1 MAQRDFPMDRP
12 PGTEERL
19 AVATIEERL
28 RRLRNRYNIHTAQ
41 NGLYSTGTVVGLSFS
56 ALTLLAFALPRTWFS
71 VVAWPIIILCGFF
84 CFRLI
89 QRCISFWTNPRSA
102 ARRID
107 RKAGLKGRLATLAG
121 LIIPESQNILPQSVL
136 VRHLLNDNLE
146 CFPSWEVKK
155 IAPSYVPL
163 SVLPFCAAI
172 VLAIFVASIPLLS
185 PASETLPFSLTN
197 LELVTSELSQRAGRL
212 FDERIPPMA
221 QGDRPPEIGPNADQ
235 VGEGDA
241 ESDQALDVGKELAQ
255 LAALPEELQEA
266 LKRALAGLP
275 DSEGKLQSDMSITE
289 ENKLA
294 WDDADNFDQLSSNNG
309 NNTTESGPLESRDM
323 SENAATGDDAGSG
336 SPPKVGG
343 GLQKLRQA
351 RLERRKNIGVLQ
363 SGAPQRKS
371 QGGRAGKAGLG
382 AGKGTDKRL
391 YGSITIP
398 PGGPQT
404 FSLSLDG
411 SFEKSSTGQETIK
424 DEGGGVF
431 IKSASELNENQTS
444 DDAIRNAQVPAEY
457 EEIVKRLFSE
467 EGML

>member
-1 MAQRDFPMDRP
+1 MDRP

-41 NGLYSTGTVVGLSFS
+41 NGLYSTGTVAGLSFS
-56 ALTLLAFALPRTWFS
+56 VITLLAFSLPRTWFS
-71 VVAWPIIILCGFF
+71 VMAWSILILCGFF

-89 QRCISFWTNPRSA
+89 QRCTSFWTNPRSA

-107 RKAGLKGRLATLAG
+107 RNAGLKGRLATLAG
-121 LIIPESQNILPQSVL
+121 LINPESQNILPQSVL

-146 CFPSWEVKK
+146 FFPSWEIKK

-163 SVLPFCAAI
+163 SLLPFCAAI
-172 VLAIFVASIPLLS
+172 VLAAFVASIPLLS

-197 LELVTSELSQRAGRL
+197 LELVASELPQRAGRL
-212 FDERIPPMA
+212 FDERIAPTA
-221 QGDRPPEIGPNADQ
+221 QGDQPPEMVPNEDQ
-235 VGEGDA
+235 VGAGA
-241 ESDQALDVGKELAQ
+241 VESNQTVDVGKELAE

-266 LKRALAGLP
+266 LKKALAGLP
-275 DSEGKLQSDMSITE
+275 DSEERLQSDMSITE
-289 ENKLA
+289 ESKRA
-294 WDDADNFDQLSSNNG
+294 WDDAGNFEQLSSNNG
-309 NNTTESGPLESRDM
+309 NNATESGPLESRNTRQ
-323 SENAATGDDAGSG
+323 NADSGDDTGSG
-336 SPPKVGG
+336 TPPKVGG

-363 SGAPQRKS
+363 SGEPQRRS
-371 QGGRAGKAGLG
+371 QGGRSGKAGLG

-398 PGGPQT
+398 PGGPQR

-411 SFEKSSTGQETIK
+411 SFEKSSAGQETIK

-444 DDAIRNAQVPAEY
+444 DDAMRNAQVPAEY
-457 EEIVKRLFSE
+457 EDIVKRLFSE
-467 EGML
+467 EGMP